1 MLMQLLFQIYTY
13 PNDPERQTRS
23 LDYDEGDNLD
33 LPSMEHA
40 LNLTKS
46 KLAGLFQSSI
56 SSYSHKL
63 RIIKSDLFLGSRAG
77 RKRPLSRIPRPGW
90 HQRGD

>member
-1 MLMQLLFQIYTY
+1 MQLLFQIYTY

-33 LPSMEHA
+33 LPSMENA

-46 KLAGLFQSSI
+46 KLAGLFQSVL
-56 SSYSHKL
+56 H
-63 RIIKSDLFLGSRAG
+63 
-77 RKRPLSRIPRPGW
+77 
-90 HQRGD
+90 